1 MFGLIDSLLSLGL
14 LIVAAKLAEGLLGRI
29 GVNSIFAYTLVGVLL
44 GPMVGDAIGFQII
57 TDSAD
62 LTTFLSVGI
71 FLLFFLI
78 GLDEIDIP
86 SFVSTLRGRFFVAA
100 ALSVLISLGASLVV
114 TSDLL
119 NLGDFTLGL
128 DFTHALALS
137 GILSLSSLGLVA
149 KVLSDKGL
157 LKEPIGVEIFTIVII
172 AELLALLL
180 VGFTIGEAH
189 GGGGGEEAAAAA
201 GEGALSLERILILL
215 GQIIGFTVVVW
226 VLSVKLIPPLMAGLH
241 RLLNVPQL
249 AFGLLLGGLL
259 LIVVAAEVIGLHGS
273 LGALLFGAALS
284 GLPAHLRDEIV
295 PGMRSAAEGLFV
307 PLFFAA
313 AGLSFNLSFFDLPG
327 LTILALAAV
336 PLLGKFAGAFIG
348 AFAVR
353 LDNAYAHATGL
364 MAKGV
369 AEIALLLVLLNAHII
384 DEAVFSLLV
393 LIMFGYIL
401 LMPQAITY
409 AVNRAR
415 KDHTAAPLAAVPPS
429 YARHALQ
436 NFTATHFLDRTK
448 EYPGAAVTLQDFSNQ
463 WTVEGQHDYL
473 VVDDGVVG
481 GMVSTGWQGSDG
493 LPFLRRSRLSSLRLD
508 SVMRQRLPEAVVDE
522 PISDVLQR
530 MTDHSISIIPV
541 YDREGGR
548 FVGSITSHDVLDMML
563 LLDEI
568 ADEMEQRE
576 PEPPAA

>member
-1 MFGLIDSLLSLGL
+1 MAGLIDSLLSLGL

-44 GPMVGDAIGFQII
+44 GPLVADVITVGD
-57 TDSAD
+57 D
-62 LTTFLSVGI
+62 LTTFLGVGI

-86 SFVSTLRGRFFVAA
+86 GFVSTLRGRFFIAS
-100 ALSVLISLGASLVV
+100 ALSVLISLGASMVV
-114 TSDLL
+114 TSDLWGDQ
-119 NLGDFTLGL
+119 LGDFTLGL

-157 LKEPIGVEIFTIVII
+157 LKEPIGLEIFTTVII
-172 AELLALLL
+172 SELLALLL
-180 VGFTIGEAH
+180 VGFTIGEAAH
-189 GGGGGEEAAAAA
+189 GGGGEAAADA
-201 GEGALSLERILILL
+201 GALSWQRILILL
-215 GQIIGFTVVVW
+215 GQIAGFTVVVW
-226 VLSVKLIPPLMAGLH
+226 ALSVKLIPPLVAALH
-241 RLLNVPQL
+241 RLLNVPHF
-249 AFGLLLGGLL
+249 AFGMLLGGLF
-259 LIVVAAEVIGLHGS
+259 LIVAAAERIGLHGS
-273 LGALLFGAALS
+273 LGALLFGAALA
-284 GLPAHLRDEIV
+284 GLPAHLREEIV

-327 LTILALAAV
+327 LTILALLTV
-336 PLLGKFAGAFIG
+336 PLLGKFAGAFVG

-353 LDNAYAHATGL
+353 LDNAYAHSTGL

-384 DEAVFSLLV
+384 DEGVFSLLV

-401 LMPQAITY
+401 LMPQAITFT
-409 AVNRAR
+409 VNRAR
-415 KDHTAAPLAAVPPS
+415 RNHHAAPLTSVPPS

-436 NFTATHFLDRTK
+436 NFTATHFLDRTRA
-448 EYPGAAVTLQDFSNQ
+448 YPGSAVTLQDFASQ
-463 WTVEGQHDYL
+463 WTVEGQRDYL

-481 GMVSTGWQGSDG
+481 GIVSTGWQGSDG
-493 LPFLRRSRLSSLRLD
+493 LPFLRQSRLSSLQLS
-508 SVMRQRLPEAVVDE
+508 SVMRHRLPQAVLEE

-530 MTDHSISIIPV
+530 MSDYSVCVIPV
-541 YDREGGR
+541 YDREGGQ

-568 ADEMEQRE
+568 ADEIQQQT
-576 PEPPAA
+576 PPQPAD